1 MSLLLDLTLKVSLAL
16 SSDLLEF
23 PSSWD
28 KIWLSVKIFSCTS
41 GQNCQIGKIF
51 RNDCSKKQFKRMWPP
66 RSQDPQTSQRNKCI
80 QPPKTVQKEC
90 TDSDGVNYAR
100 PLKVSKAERFFIR
113 CSYTCVLI
121 FMPFLG
127 FQQKAN
133 TCLWPIPSK
142 HRQYN
147 FQWYLTSA

>member
-1 MSLLLDLTLKVSLAL
+1 LQ
-16 SSDLLEF
+16 F
-23 PSSWD
+23 PSF
-28 KIWLSVKIFSCTS
+28 L
-41 GQNCQIGKIF
+41 GQNLTFWENPFLHQWTKLPNWQNLQKWLF
-51 RNDCSKKQFKRMWPP
+51 KKQFKRMWPR
-66 RSQDPQTSQRNKCI
+66 RSQDPQTSQRDKCI